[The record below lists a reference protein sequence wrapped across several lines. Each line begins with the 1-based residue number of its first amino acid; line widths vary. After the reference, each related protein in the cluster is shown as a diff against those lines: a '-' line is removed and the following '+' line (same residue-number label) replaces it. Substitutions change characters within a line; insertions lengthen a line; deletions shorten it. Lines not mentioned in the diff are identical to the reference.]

1 MYKVLFIALL
11 MLLLAGCGDSEP
23 TRTVSEYKADK
34 ELRAST
40 LAACKNNPGDKGL
53 SPNCINAGH
62 AEDEVLNARRGYT
75 PLKPVKF

>member
-1 MYKVLFIALL
+1 MYKFSFIVLL

-23 TRTVSEYKADK
+23 THTVAEYKADK
-34 ELRAST
+34 ELRVST

-62 AEDEVLNARRGYT
+62 AENEMMNARRGYA
-75 PLKPVKF
+75 PLEPVKF